1 MRQSGGRQGRR
12 QRSCFIYCVFLRHT
26 CFQKEL
32 QFLLQLVV
40 TYSAYLLLIFNFIF
54 EFVVYFRKCNKAV
67 PSEDSFVVSSGET
80 DSYAWESFLFSCSL
94 TSLLS
99 LLKDATSYRKP
110 GLTVTVCVPVLTL
123 SEFLALWG

>member
-1 MRQSGGRQGRR
+1 M
-12 QRSCFIYCVFLRHT
+12 FLSHA

-40 TYSAYLLLIFNFIF
+40 ACRAYLLFIFKFGF
-54 EFVVYFRKCNKAV
+54 EFVVYFRKCIKAA

-80 DSYAWESFLFSCSL
+80 DSYAWESFLFSRSL
-94 TSLLS
+94 TSLVS

-110 GLTVTVCVPVLTL
+110 VLTVTVCANPHTL
-123 SEFLALWG
+123 